1 MTAINKKTLGARIEI
16 LITKITVLELQVNKL
31 EEQHK
36 ITGEKMAILTQ
47 TLNQNKGTTR
57 ALLVIGGVI
66 AAIVAFFDLLVNL
79 K

>member
-1 MTAINKKTLGARIEI
+1 MVAINKSTLGARIEI
-16 LITKITVLELQVNKL
+16 LITKITVLELQVTKL

-47 TLNQNKGTTR
+47 TLNQNKGTVR
-57 ALLVIGGVI
+57 ALIAIGSIIGAV
-66 AAIVAFFDLLVNL
+66 AAFFSIIWNI

>member
-1 MTAINKKTLGARIEI
+1 
-16 LITKITVLELQVNKL
+16 
-31 EEQHK
+31 
-36 ITGEKMAILTQ
+36 MAILTQ